1 MMRLVALLL
10 LPLTL
15 ASAEGWLEVRSG
27 PFEVLTDAGNR
38 AAGRAMAYCE
48 QLRGALGMS
57 FGKTELTTVWPIRI
71 VVFRDAQTRSRYP
84 SLFIDGRDAHLGAL
98 VSGAPVPR
106 EFAAGIVRILLRDN
120 TSVMPAS
127 IENGLVALFSTLDVK
142 GVRVTLGA
150 PPPLSERNLDWA
162 RLQMLATNPEYGG
175 RLRVMLG
182 NLGRGAPLDASCKN
196 AFGRPIADIDKEAAA
211 YLAAGNFQTAAVS
224 ARPIDPDHD
233 YYPKEVP
240 PARIEAVLAELRS
253 NPLPEAE
260 PGARTLVAMAEKEG
274 DAAKARALLDRA
286 MKLNPH
292 WAEPHAR
299 LAMLETDADE
309 RAAHLRAAA
318 KLDPRG
324 RYEDKARATEAAE
337 EARIEEQRK
346 RELERIWE
354 AELARVRAAEEKA
367 NRAAKPLPPGEKVE
381 PWWDGPRPD
390 RKVEGLLERVDCVRG
405 TARLSVRDASRG
417 LTQLLIREPGKVA
430 LSGAKDA
437 TLACGPQ
444 RKPRRVIIEYFAKPD
459 KQSGTVGEVATV
471 EFR

>member
-15 ASAEGWLEVRSG
+15 AFAEEWLEVHSG
-27 PFEVLTDAGNR
+27 PFEVLTNAGGR
-38 AAGRAMAYCE
+38 AAGRAMAYFE

-57 FGKTELTTVWPIRI
+57 FGKPDLTTVWPIRT
-71 VVFRDAQTRSRYP
+71 VVFRDAQARSRYP

-106 EFAAGIVRILLRDN
+106 EFASEIIRILLRDN
-120 TSVMPAS
+120 TAAMPAS
-127 IENGLVALFSTLDVK
+127 IENGLVTLFSTLEVK

-150 PPPLSERNLDWA
+150 PPPPSERNLDWA
-162 RLQMLATNPEYGG
+162 RLQMLATNPDYSG

-182 NLGRGAPLDASCKN
+182 NLGRGAPLDASCRN
-196 AFGRPIADIDKEAAA
+196 AFSKPIADIDKEAAA
-211 YLAAGNFQTAAVS
+211 YLAAGNFLTAAVS
-224 ARPIDPDHD
+224 ARPIDADHD
-233 YYPKEVP
+233 YYPKAVP
-240 PARIEAVLAELRS
+240 PARIEAALAELRGT
-253 NPLPEAE
+253 PLPEAE
-260 PGARTLVAMAEKEG
+260 PGARALVALAEKEK
-274 DAAKARALLDRA
+274 DAARARALLERA
-286 MKLNPH
+286 LKLNPR

-299 LAMLETDADE
+299 LAMLETDTDA
-309 RAAHLRAAA
+309 RVALLRAAA

-324 RYEDKARATEAAE
+324 RYEEQARATEAVE
-337 EARIEEQRK
+337 KARIEEQR
-346 RELERIWE
+346 RQELERIRE

-381 PWWDGPRPD
+381 PWWDGPHPD

-417 LTQLLIREPGKVA
+417 LIQLLIREPGKVA

-459 KQSGTVGEVATV
+459 KQSGTAGEVATV